1 MKSIEIITL
10 HYSELTC
17 EFFPNPMDSK
27 RNLPVGAKVIA
38 RQIDSRDAEQFIN
51 RMHANR
57 RTKQEQRELAH
68 YALQEGG
75 RPKVNYVKGRKR
87 GRYPTLEIVRLELEL
102 FMALKSYH
110 RKLV

>member
-10 HYSELTC
+10 HYSEQTC

-38 RQIDSRDAEQFIN
+38 RQIDSLDAEQFIN
-51 RMHANR
+51 RMHS
-57 RTKQEQRELAH
+57 K
-68 YALQEGG
+68 
-75 RPKVNYVKGRKR
+75 YVKGRKR
-87 GRYPTLEIVRLELEL
+87 GRFPTLEIVRLELEL